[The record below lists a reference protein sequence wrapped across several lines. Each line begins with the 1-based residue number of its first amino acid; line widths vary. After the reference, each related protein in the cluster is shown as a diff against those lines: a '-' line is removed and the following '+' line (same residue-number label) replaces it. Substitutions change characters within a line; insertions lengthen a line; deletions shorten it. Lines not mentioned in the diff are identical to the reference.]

1 MKDVTAIIKTFMRPY
16 KLERCLRA
24 VIDAGVSKVI
34 IGYDGPDSLWAEHKE
49 IFDYYTTIV
58 DDIQLKRF
66 SFNYGLSNV
75 RNKMIDMTNTDYI
88 LMLDDDQYVP
98 SNTLEIIPFL
108 GNHAD
113 IGIIGI
119 GYIEY
124 GNYGRMRIEAM
135 DFEII
140 NGYLNQMVKQ
150 PKKMEQS
157 GSLAFLYP
165 FEYAPNC
172 ALFKHEVF
180 DDVRWDN
187 NYVIGGEHMDFYMH
201 LKSMTNWK
209 VALCLSLFAFH
220 DMARDNKDFL
230 KYRVGIEKVKSEAY
244 FLKKWGL
251 EGVVSSWKGMYLD
264 NSVYIDVMLQRNHSF
279 TQKLK
284 EKRFSEIS
292 KKDMSRGYVIN
303 KDKIDLYMF
312 QEERN
317 MQRIKEL
324 KDKHKGER
332 CFVIGT
338 GPSLNKTDFKLIKDE
353 ILFGVN
359 TLYRGHKTFNINPQY
374 YACSDYRIWRV
385 HDAELLQLDTTLF
398 LVSSVT
404 SEYRKQHNHYL
415 RTEKYH
421 PLIITHRG
429 VMYDAKKFSTNLE
442 EGTYNGNTIIIDLPL
457 QICFYMGFSEVYLL
471 GCDHDYSGMHRFDGL
486 QSEGSNTPIVR
497 GDWSIVD
504 ANYELCKQTYEK
516 ANRKIYNSTVG
527 GKLEIFE
534 HRRLEDIVV

>member
-1 MKDVTAIIKTFMRPY
+1 MRDVNNVTAIIKAFMRPY

-24 VIDAGVSKVI
+24 VIDAGVCKVI
-34 IGYDGPDSLWAEHKE
+34 IGYDGPDNLWAEHKE
-49 IFDYYTTIV
+49 VCNYYTDVV

-75 RNKMIDMTNTDYI
+75 RNKMIDMTNTEYI

-98 SNTLEIIPFL
+98 SNTLEAVPFL
-108 GNHAD
+108 GNHVD
-113 IGIIGI
+113 IGIVGM

-124 GNYGRMRIEAM
+124 GNYGRIRIEAM

-172 ALFKHEVF
+172 ALFKREVF

-187 NYVIGGEHMDFYMH
+187 NYVIGGEHMDFYIH

-220 DMARDNKDFL
+220 DMTKDNKDFL
-230 KYRVGIEKVKSEAY
+230 KYRAGIEKTKSEAY

-251 EGVVSSWKGMYLD
+251 EGVISSWKGMYLD
-264 NSVYIDVMLQRNHSF
+264 NSVYINTMLQRNRIF
-279 TQKLK
+279 TQKLN
-284 EKRFSEIS
+284 EKRFSEIN
-292 KKDMSRGYVIN
+292 KNDMSGGYVIN
-303 KDKIDLYMF
+303 KGKIDLHKF

-338 GPSLNKTDFKLIKDE
+338 GPSLNKTNFKLIKDE

-359 TLYRGHKTFNINPQY
+359 TLYRGYKTFNINPQY
-374 YACSDYRIWRV
+374 YACSDYRIWKV
-385 HDAELLQLDTTLF
+385 HDANLLQLGTMLF
-398 LVSSVT
+398 ITSSVLAKYKK
-404 SEYRKQHNHYL
+404 SQNYL
-415 RTEKYH
+415 QTEKYH
-421 PLIITHRG
+421 PVRINTIG
-429 VMYDAKKFSTNLE
+429 GMYSKRFSTDLE
-442 EGTYNGNTIIIDLPL
+442 KGIFNGTTIIIDLPL
-457 QICFYMGFSEVYLL
+457 QVCFYMGFSEVYLL
-471 GCDHDYSGMHRFDGL
+471 GCDHDYSGLHRFDGL
-486 QSEGSNTPIVR
+486 QSEGANTPIVR
-497 GDWSIVD
+497 GDWSVVD
-504 ANYELCKQTYEK
+504 ANYKLCREVYKK
-516 ANRKIYNSTVG
+516 AGREIYNATVG
-527 GKLEIFE
+527 GKLSIFE
-534 HRRLEDIVV
+534 RRKLEEVV